1 MASAEPSS
9 KRSEIKVLKALTRN
23 PMIIK
28 LITRNMIVPRRIFEV
43 VGAGGMEEGADSFD
57 AESPEVESSRI
68 SGKHW
73 VRIGTN
79 IIFCDGDCDCCRRGR
94 ESVW

>member
-1 MASAEPSS
+1 MILGINCVRFGIRSEPGAGISERRMASAEPSS

-43 VGAGGMEEGADSFD
+43 VGAWGWA
-57 AESPEVESSRI
+57 RI
-68 SGKHW
+68 RST
-73 VRIGTN
+73 R
-79 IIFCDGDCDCCRRGR
+79 
-94 ESVW
+94 S